1 VHGQVDLQGNTDASK
16 DAHRRERVSPQIE
29 EVLVDADL
37 VEAEHLGKRVRY
49 GELRRRSRRAAG
61 CARRAGRQRGCR
73 ECRPVDLAVRRQ
85 RDTVDGLEQRWNHRT
100 GKMPVDDTPDEFRS
114 AMTAQV
120 EQLRALLP
128 TAGTAV
134 PR

>member
-1 VHGQVDLQGNTDASK
+1 
-16 DAHRRERVSPQIE
+16 
-29 EVLVDADL
+29 
-37 VEAEHLGKRVRY
+37 
-49 GELRRRSRRAAG
+49 
-61 CARRAGRQRGCR
+61 
-73 ECRPVDLAVRRQ
+73 
-85 RDTVDGLEQRWNHRT
+85 
-100 GKMPVDDTPDEFRS
+100 MPVDDTPDEFRS